1 MITCGVDIGARSIEV
16 VLYDGAQ
23 IMEFL
28 IADTGTTPADTA
40 ASTLEKVLETA
51 GIERGEISTIVA
63 TGYGRNYFEPADRS
77 VSEIICHAKGA
88 SYYFP
93 TAGTV
98 IDIGGQDSKLIEL
111 GEGGRPVDFVMNDRC
126 AAGTGKFLEFLAN
139 VFQIPVEAFGAYA
152 LSGNPGVEVS
162 SMCTVFAETEA
173 TSLMAKGRDPRDIAL
188 GLHASVVRRTAN
200 MLRRVGVVGGEAPVV
215 FSGGVAHNPC
225 IVHLLGQ
232 ALGQPLLVADDPDM
246 TGALGAALWGEGR
259 RE

>member
-1 MITCGVDIGARSIEV
+1 MFAGIDVGSRSIELV
-16 VLYDGAQ
+16 VVADGEVIHAARTATTFDPVAQ
-23 IMEFL
+23 CRRLF
-28 IADTGTTPADTA
+28 TA
-40 ASTLEKVLETA
+40 APACPVA
-51 GIERGEISTIVA
+51 A
-63 TGYGRNYFEPADRS
+63 TGYGRELVAKHGFDRE
-77 VSEIICHAKGA
+77 VTTITEIKAHALGA
-88 SYYFP
+88 AHRFP
-93 TAGTV
+93 EARGV
-98 IDIGGQDSKLIEL
+98 LDIGGQDTKAIALSP
-111 GEGGRPVDFVMNDRC
+111 GGRVAKFEMNDRC

-139 VFQIPVEAFGAYA
+139 VFQIPVEDFGAYA

-200 MLRRVGVVGGEAPVV
+200 MLRRVGVTGGDAPVV